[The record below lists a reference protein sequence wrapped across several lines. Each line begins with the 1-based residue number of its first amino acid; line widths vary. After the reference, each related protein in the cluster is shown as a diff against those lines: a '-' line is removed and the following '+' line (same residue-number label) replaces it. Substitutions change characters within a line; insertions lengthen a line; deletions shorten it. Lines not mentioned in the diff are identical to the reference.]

1 MVKTALEEFAFLIPL
16 LPALAFAITFFFGKK
31 MPSGGAIVPILA
43 IAASFVI
50 SFAITLGLLAN
61 PEEVISQSYSWFAV
75 LNIGILIDPLAAVML
90 SMVSFV
96 SLLIHI
102 YAVSYMSH
110 DAGKARYFAETA
122 LFTAAMLSLILSD
135 NILQLFVSWEL
146 VGLCSYLLIGFWF
159 EKPSAAAAAKKAFL
173 TTRVGDVMFLTGIIV
188 LTSDLLKLAG
198 GFQEGVYLLRFDEIF
213 SYIPQLS
220 ALQANIFGFEI
231 SHLTIITLLFFGGAV
246 GKSGQFPLHVWLP
259 DAMEGPT
266 TVSALIHAATMVTAG
281 VYLVARTF
289 PMFIAAPDSLMVV
302 AYFGGFTALFA
313 GTMGIVMNDLKRVLA
328 FSTISQ
334 LGYMMLALGMGTT
347 IGLEA
352 VGVSLFHLINH
363 AFFKALLFLCAG
375 SVIHAVGTQ
384 DMREL
389 GGVGKV
395 MPITAATMTI
405 AALSLAGFGI
415 PGTSIGTSGFMSKD
429 PIIEAAYL
437 FGEQS
442 SNWIPYIFSIAAAL
456 LTSIYI
462 FRLIFMTF
470 TGKPRSNY
478 HGHESPAIMT
488 IPLSILALFALFF
501 GSLTR
506 TGFMEFLEETF
517 ANSFVDLD
525 MGSLA
530 GIGGNEIVEAAGHE
544 PLIVLWL
551 PLIIALIGLAIA
563 FVIYYLR
570 AVKLGA
576 LASMKNPIYRLL
588 YNRYYQ
594 HRIYTEFF
602 SLGVVYGVIAFLT
615 QVVDVVIDSI
625 VEGIGIITVFAGE
638 ELRKVQTG
646 VVQTYATVIIAGVS
660 LLIILV
666 KLIMEV
672 L

>member
-1 MVKTALEEFAFLIPL
+1 
-16 LPALAFAITFFFGKK
+16 
-31 MPSGGAIVPILA
+31 
-43 IAASFVI
+43 
-50 SFAITLGLLAN
+50 
-61 PEEVISQSYSWFAV
+61 
-75 LNIGILIDPLAAVML
+75 
-90 SMVSFV
+90 
-96 SLLIHI
+96 
-102 YAVSYMSH
+102 
-110 DAGKARYFAETA
+110 
-122 LFTAAMLSLILSD
+122 
-135 NILQLFVSWEL
+135 
-146 VGLCSYLLIGFWF
+146 
-159 EKPSAAAAAKKAFL
+159 
-173 TTRVGDVMFLTGIIV
+173 
-188 LTSDLLKLAG
+188 
-198 GFQEGVYLLRFDEIF
+198 
-213 SYIPQLS
+213 
-220 ALQANIFGFEI
+220 
-231 SHLTIITLLFFGGAV
+231 
-246 GKSGQFPLHVWLP
+246 
-259 DAMEGPT
+259 MEGPT

-328 FSTISQ
+328 YSTISQ
-334 LGYMMLALGMGTT
+334 LGYMMLGLGLGTAV
-347 IGLEA
+347 GLEA
-352 VGVSLFHLINH
+352 VGISMFHLINH

-395 MPITAATMTI
+395 MPITAITMTI
-405 AALSLAGFGI
+405 AALALAGIGI

-437 FGEQS
+437 FGEHS
-442 SNWIPYIFSIAAAL
+442 SNWIPYVFSIAAAL

-488 IPLSILALFALFF
+488 IPLSILALFALGF

-506 TGFMEFLEETF
+506 TGFMNFLEETF
-517 ANSFVDLD
+517 ANSFVNLD
-525 MGSLA
+525 IGNLA
-530 GIGGNEIVEAAGHE
+530 GIGGNEIAEAAGHE

-551 PLIIALIGLAIA
+551 PLIVALAGLAIA

-594 HRIYTEFF
+594 HQIYTEFF
-602 SLGVVYGVIAFLT
+602 SLGIVYGLIAFLT
-615 QVVDVVIDSI
+615 QVVDVIIDSI

-638 ELRKVQTG
+638 ELRKIQTG
-646 VVQTYATVIIAGVS
+646 VVQTYATAVIAGVS

-666 KLIMEV
+666 KLITEV